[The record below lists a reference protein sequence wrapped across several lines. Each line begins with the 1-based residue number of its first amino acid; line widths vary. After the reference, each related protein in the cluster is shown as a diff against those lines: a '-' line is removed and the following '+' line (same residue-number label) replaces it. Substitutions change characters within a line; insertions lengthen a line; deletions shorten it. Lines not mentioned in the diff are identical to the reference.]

1 MIDHRYTAAV
11 LNGRTM
17 KGDLAGAYDL
27 LMGLGCADARRVL
40 LRAGYAVGDE
50 KGKDF
55 WAEAQA
61 QVSRA
66 AAAKVSGRRLI
77 FNEMTARAGS

>member
-1 MIDHRYTAAV
+1 MIDHHYTAAV
-11 LNGRTM
+11 LNGRTI
-17 KGDLAGAYDL
+17 KGDLAGAHGL
-27 LMGLGCADARRVL
+27 LMGMGCADARLEL
-40 LRAGYAVGDE
+40 LHAGYAVGDE

-66 AAAKVSGRRLI
+66 AAARVSGRRLI
-77 FNEMTARAGS
+77 FNELTGRTGS